1 MKLFRQSMATNAV
14 RFTHDLAALAE
25 GLIASVP
32 GPPLVLASIAR
43 AGTPVGVLLR
53 GRILART
60 GWAAADVPH
69 FSLSVIRDRGVDAA
83 AVHWIAARYPADR
96 IRFLDGWTGK
106 GTIAKELRTTLPALS
121 TGAEPGLW
129 VPLDVCGAAVFAAS
143 CEDYL
148 IPSTLLGGTVSGLVS
163 RSVLRSEDIGA
174 DDLWHACM
182 ELGHL
187 RRYDLSRW
195 LVATLG
201 PVLADLP
208 VYAAWPLNRSG
219 GVARQQETAATLES
233 TAQEFGI
240 TDRNR
245 IKLGIG
251 ETVRVLLRRQPRRVL
266 LRPASSP
273 DHAMIRA
280 LAAERGV
287 PVEDR
292 TDLPFEAIALIGT
305 T

>member
-1 MKLFRQSMATNAV
+1 V
-14 RFTHDLAALAE
+14 
-25 GLIASVP
+25 
-32 GPPLVLASIAR
+32 
-43 AGTPVGVLLR
+43 
-53 GRILART
+53 
-60 GWAAADVPH
+60 
-69 FSLSVIRDRGVDAA
+69 
-83 AVHWIAARYPADR
+83 
-96 IRFLDGWTGK
+96 
-106 GTIAKELRTTLPALS
+106 
-121 TGAEPGLW
+121 
-129 VPLDVCGAAVFAAS
+129 
-143 CEDYL
+143 
-148 IPSTLLGGTVSGLVS
+148 
-163 RSVLRSEDIGA
+163 
-174 DDLWHACM
+174 

-201 PVLADLP
+201 PVLAGLP
-208 VYAAWPLNRSG
+208 VDAAWPVNRSG
-219 GVARQQETAATLES
+219 GVARQLETAATLET

-273 DHAMIRA
+273 DHMMIRA

-292 TDLPFEAIALIGT
+292 ADLPFEAIALIGDT
-305 T
+305 